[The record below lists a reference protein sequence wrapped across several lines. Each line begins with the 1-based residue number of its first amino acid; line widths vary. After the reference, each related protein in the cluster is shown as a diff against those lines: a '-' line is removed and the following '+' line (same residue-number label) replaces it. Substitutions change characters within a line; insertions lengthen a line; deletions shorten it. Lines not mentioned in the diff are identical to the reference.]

1 MEAVVLAGGFGTRL
15 RAAVADVPKP
25 MAPVGGRPFLEL
37 LLDYWIGEGVRRAVL
52 AVGYKK
58 EIVRAHFGARYRG
71 CEIAYSEEERPL
83 GTGGALLN
91 ALPLL
96 NGDGPFLVL
105 NGDTYFAARLDALAS
120 FHREH
125 NAEVTMSLFRSAD
138 AARYTGVSL
147 DGSMRVTGLGA
158 GAKGELLVNG
168 GVLLFERH
176 ALAGHASAHDGLLG
190 LEDGIL
196 AAMLKTRA
204 AVFACV
210 FDAPFVDIGVPEDW
224 RAAEKIIT
232 EN

>member
-1 MEAVVLAGGFGTRL
+1 M
-15 RAAVADVPKP
+15 
-25 MAPVGGRPFLEL
+25 
-37 LLDYWIGEGVRRAVL
+37 GEGVRRAVL

-58 EIVRAHFGARYRG
+58 EIVRARFGARYRG
-71 CEIAYSEEERPL
+71 CEIAYSEEERPV

-168 GVLLFERH
+168 GGLPFEPP
-176 ALAGHASAHDGLLG
+176 APAGHASARDRPLGPADGLL
-190 LEDGIL
+190 
-196 AAMLKTRA
+196 AAIPKTPA
-204 AVFACV
+204 AASPRLFAGPSV
-210 FDAPFVDIGVPEDW
+210 
-224 RAAEKIIT
+224 
-232 EN
+232 